1 MPVNISRAVFGIL
14 VILTGLA
21 LLLGNLGLID
31 IDLSLL
37 WPLFLI
43 VPGLALEIG
52 YLTGG
57 RDAGVLVPAGMLI
70 TYGLVFFA
78 NIIWGWHNMA
88 YLWPFFP
95 LGVAIGLFQLYLFG
109 RRETALLIPIGILGG
124 FSALAFSRLHT
135 GLAIETIFPI
145 VLIVI
150 GVLLLFN
157 RKK

>member
-1 MPVNISRAVFGIL
+1 MKSSRAIL
-14 VILTGLA
+14 GTLIILIGLV
-21 LLLGNLGLID
+21 LLLNNLNLIN
-31 IDLSLL
+31 IDLSQL
-37 WPLFLI
+37 WPLFLL
-43 VPGLALEIG
+43 VPGLAFEIG

-57 RDAGVLVPAGMLI
+57 RDPGLLVPGGMLT

-88 YLWPFFP
+88 YLWPAFP

-109 RRETALLIPIGILGG
+109 KREAALLIPIGILGG
-124 FSALAFSRLHT
+124 YSAIAFLNAYT
-135 GLAIETIFPI
+135 GLGWETVFP
-145 VLIVI
+145 VALIAV